1 MRLHTLVVFCC
12 IQLVLVIFMIARQ
25 HNAYIN
31 PQKLLTISEDPT
43 QAVNCKNFQGIL
55 DNTDSDHQSFT
66 AEDPNCSKLKLP
78 NVANLETDWLD
89 VSRDDLVFV
98 YSAYRETNGI
108 RVIGAAVQSERQT
121 LVLYCQIWARDLSY
135 GVVLFHVKASIFLLP
150 ESHHLR

>member
-1 MRLHTLVVFCC
+1 MRKLTLVVFCC
-12 IQLVLVIFMIARQ
+12 IELVLVIFMIARQ
-25 HNAYIN
+25 HTAYIN
-31 PQKLLTISEDPT
+31 PHTLLTINENLR
-43 QAVNCKNFQGIL
+43 QAVNCKNA
-55 DNTDSDHQSFT
+55 TDRGHQSFT

-98 YSAYRETNGI
+98 YSAYRETNSI
-108 RVIGAAVQSERQT
+108 RVIGAAEQSGSRT
-121 LVLYCQIWARDLSY
+121 LVLYCQIWARDMSY